1 MNITVEDKLRCVFR
15 ELKQRKSNYP
25 AMIAEGTM
33 SPAEAAKEIAVMEC
47 VVLDYKASTRGLGI
61 DLSDIYASAAE

>member
-15 ELKQRKSNYP
+15 ELKQRQRDYP
-25 AMIAEGTM
+25 GQVAEGRI
-33 SPAEAAKEIAVMEC
+33 SQAQAARELAVMEC

-61 DLSDIYASAAE
+61 DLSDIGEG